1 MGLPDGRGGPHVLV
15 ADLDAP
21 ELDADDRHH
30 LVTVLRLR
38 PGAPLTVTDGDGRW
52 RACVLGDVLEP
63 TGPVIE
69 VPPPSVEVTIGFP
82 PVKGDRPDW
91 AVQKLT
97 ELGVDRI
104 VVLVT
109 ERGVVRWTGDRLER
123 QLRRWRRIVREA
135 SMQSR
140 RVRLPRLEGPTA
152 VADLAGSRGVAMADR
167 SGASPSLAHPT
178 VLVGPEGGW
187 SEAERA
193 LDAPRVCVGTH
204 VLRVETAALAA
215 AVHLTALR

>member
-1 MGLPDGRGGPHVLV
+1 MGPDGRGGPHVFV
-15 ADLDAP
+15 DDVDEP
-21 ELDADDRHH
+21 VLDADDRHH
-30 LVTVLRLR
+30 LERVLRLR
-38 PGAPLTVTDGDGRW
+38 PGDALTVSDGSGRW
-52 RACVLGDVLEP
+52 RPCELGDEPEP

-69 VPPPSVEVTIGFP
+69 VPAPVVPVTIAFP
-82 PVKGDRPDW
+82 PVKGDRPEW

-104 VVLVT
+104 VMLDT
-109 ERGVVRWTGDRLER
+109 ERGVVRWRGDRLDR
-123 QLRRWRRIVREA
+123 QLARWRRIVREA
-135 SMQSR
+135 AMQSR
-140 RVRLPRLEGPTA
+140 RVRLPVVDGPVA
-152 VADLAGSRGVAMADR
+152 VADLAGSPGVAMADR
-167 SGASPSLAHPT
+167 SGGRPSLDHPT

-193 LDAPRVCVGTH
+193 LDGTRVCVGTH

>member
-1 MGLPDGRGGPHVLV
+1 MLPDGRGGPHVFV

-21 ELDADDRHH
+21 VLDPDDRHH
-30 LVTVLRLR
+30 LTKVLRLR
-38 PGAPLTVTDGDGRW
+38 AGDPLTISDGLGRW
-52 RACVLGDVLEP
+52 RPCLLGDEPEP
-63 TGPVIE
+63 TGDIVETAAPA
-69 VPPPSVEVTIGFP
+69 VPVTIGFP

-104 VVLVT
+104 VVLDT
-109 ERGVVRWTGDRLER
+109 DRGVMRWKADRLER
-123 QLRRWRRIVREA
+123 QLGRWRRIAREA
-135 SMQSR
+135 AMQSR
-140 RVRLPRLEGPTA
+140 RVRLPELAGPVA
-152 VADLAGSRGVAMADR
+152 VAELAGSPGVAMADR
-167 SGASPSLAHPT
+167 SGAPPTIDHPT

-193 LDAPRVCVGTH
+193 LDGPRICVGTH

-215 AVHLTALR
+215 AVLLTSLR